1 MRLSILI
8 PVYNVNDYLSD
19 LLKNL
24 ASNLLPDIELIF
36 YDDASTDNSAAQ
48 IQNFKISNF
57 SSKIRLLQGSK
68 NVGLTCARD
77 ILINASEGEYIWFI
91 DADDKVETTFF
102 DNIMFILKKNNPDVL
117 LFDYDVFFDE
127 TKRIKN
133 RESLMF
139 YPKNQLVYV
148 NGKQIYQTAVLDGK
162 HYFWNKIF
170 KKELILGKVE
180 YTIPAYEDIAYTPI
194 LLNQCKSFYYFT
206 QTVLHYRIRNNSIAQ
221 KMSVKQAYGIEAY
234 IGQAKYAAEV
244 VKDRKSQAYLLY
256 KASVYYY
263 RMLRKIRKLN
273 IPEHE
278 KVELVGLSNQL
289 FNLLPIPVWKL
300 IIFLFI
306 ENMQGKALKL
316 FMLFSFF
323 KIKHF
328 KLL

>member
-24 ASNLLPDIELIF
+24 ASILLPDVELIF

-48 IQNFKISNF
+48 IQNFKIGNL

-91 DADDKVETTFF
+91 DADDKVESAFF
-102 DNIMFILKKNNPDVL
+102 DNIMFILEKHNPDVL

-127 TKRIKN
+127 TGRIKN

-139 YPKNQLVYV
+139 SPKNQLVYI

-170 KKELILGKVE
+170 KRELILGKVD
-180 YTIPAYEDIAYTPI
+180 YIIPAYEDIAYTPI

-206 QTVLHYRIRNNSIAQ
+206 EIVVHYRIRYNSIAQ

-234 IGQAKYAAEV
+234 LGQAKYAADV

-256 KASVYYY
+256 KACIYYY
-263 RMLRKIRKLN
+263 RMLKKIKKLN

-289 FNLLPIPVWKL
+289 FNLRPIPVWKL
-300 IIFLFI
+300 IIFLFV
-306 ENMQGKALKL
+306 ENMHGKALKL
-316 FMLFSFF
+316 LILFSFF
-323 KIKHF
+323 KIKQF
-328 KLL
+328 